1 VQGQYEKYQLDTI
14 PLPTKNNRIRVGG
27 NHSTETRQIAEKDTS
42 ISEIISYC
50 KDMPESMI
58 KRMVT
63 LKQFQDLL
71 KSANPERTYDFMD
84 RNYTESHDIETFR
97 QLLVDYLV
105 LDPDV
110 TCCHYDKRD

>member
-1 VQGQYEKYQLDTI
+1 
-14 PLPTKNNRIRVGG
+14 
-27 NHSTETRQIAEKDTS
+27 
-42 ISEIISYC
+42 
-50 KDMPESMI
+50 MI